1 MRKSSE
7 RGSGRVQFLIVMT
20 VIVATAYAGYLY
32 VPVSFRAHA
41 YKDLMQHY
49 ADVAATQGYQPSWAG
64 EQLLKSWVEYDV
76 PPRDRK
82 SVVWGTGRDPRG
94 RRTRLQGGW
103 SSDVCSSDLV
113 PDCDDRYRGDGVR
126 RISLRARVVSRPRL
140 QRPDAALCR
149 RCGDAGVSAFVG
161 RRTTAKEFG

>member
-64 EQLLKSWVEYDV
+64 EQLLKSSVEYDV
-76 PPRDRK
+76 PPNAII
-82 SVVWGTGRDPRG
+82 TPL
-94 RRTRLQGGW
+94 RR
-103 SSDVCSSDLV
+103 
-113 PDCDDRYRGDGVR
+113 DDRVEVR
-126 RISLRARVVSRPRL
+126 VQYLKPIEFPGYTYNYEFDHTVKS
-140 QRPDAALCR
+140 AAFL
-149 RCGDAGVSAFVG
+149 AF
-161 RRTTAKEFG
+161 K